1 MKLNVKPAHFNAVQK
16 LLRSSKE
23 KVNLTKAW
31 AEIHDAYDIGE
42 IRSNKL
48 VFNAIN
54 RQILKRLILDD
65 CGLCP
70 MHDNLD
76 KSRLE
81 MSRKTHNEKLSKKS
95 VFGELCR
102 IASIGPIELY
112 TGVAMTPARSFL
124 MVDLNDIVVE
134 KLKRVLIVE
143 NGALISSI
151 HEINYQKISSY
162 LVIYKGHSEDA
173 RNLNEWLTSLPS
185 TIIVTGYLDFDLAGI
200 DMAISHGYDE
210 ILIPKD
216 LSHFTKDTIKS
227 KWNKELEY
235 FKQVDSLNINQW
247 LKKMELNNTSSLVN
261 VSKFLNVNRLA
272 YTQEFLTSSQ
282 IQLMTISI

>member
-102 IASIGPIELY
+102 IASIGPIE
-112 TGVAMTPARSFL
+112 
-124 MVDLNDIVVE
+124 
-134 KLKRVLIVE
+134 
-143 NGALISSI
+143 
-151 HEINYQKISSY
+151 
-162 LVIYKGHSEDA
+162 
-173 RNLNEWLTSLPS
+173 
-185 TIIVTGYLDFDLAGI
+185 
-200 DMAISHGYDE
+200 
-210 ILIPKD
+210 
-216 LSHFTKDTIKS
+216 
-227 KWNKELEY
+227 
-235 FKQVDSLNINQW
+235 
-247 LKKMELNNTSSLVN
+247 
-261 VSKFLNVNRLA
+261 
-272 YTQEFLTSSQ
+272 
-282 IQLMTISI
+282 

>member
-31 AEIHDAYDIGE
+31 AEIHDAYDIGV

-48 VFNAIN
+48 VFNAVN
-54 RQILKRLILDD
+54 RQTLKELILDD

-95 VFGELCR
+95 VFGEFCR
-102 IASIGPIELY
+102 VASIASIELY

-143 NGALISSI
+143 NGVLISSVY
-151 HEINYQKISSY
+151 EINYPEISSY

-173 RNLNEWLTSLPS
+173 KNLNEWLKSLPS
-185 TIIVTGYLDFDLAGI
+185 TIVVTGYLDFDLAGI
-200 DMAISHGYDE
+200 DMAINHGYDE
-210 ILIPKD
+210 MLIPKD
-216 LSHFTKDTIKS
+216 LSYLTKDKIKS

-235 FKQVDSLNINQW
+235 FKQADSLNINQW
-247 LKKMELNNTSSLVN
+247 LKKMEKNNTSNLVN
-261 VSKFLNVNRLA
+261 VANFLNDNRLA

-282 IQLMTISI
+282 IQLISISI